1 MHKSFRTPDVIPK
14 VQALHQQGLDV
25 GVIAERLSISR
36 QTVWRIIKMEA
47 GNERSG
53 TETESTGDG
62 D

>member
-14 VQALHQQGLDV
+14 VQKLLEQGLSM
-25 GVIAERLSISR
+25 GVIAERLNISVP
-36 QTVWRIIKMEA
+36 TVWRIKQMEK

-53 TETESTGDG
+53 TEADSVKDG